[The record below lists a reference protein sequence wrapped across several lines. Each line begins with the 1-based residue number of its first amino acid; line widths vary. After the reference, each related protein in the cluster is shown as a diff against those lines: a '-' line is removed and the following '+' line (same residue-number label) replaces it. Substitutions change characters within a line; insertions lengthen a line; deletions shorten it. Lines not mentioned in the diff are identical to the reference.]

1 MRDVLF
7 ASQMVH
13 VVHHDNLTG
22 LAPSEAPT
30 SAVNPNEFLF
40 ASPSPWRY
48 NQAVHAKPRALLRQ
62 GRILGPDRGSVGR
75 EWEISRR
82 VGGMMRN
89 REFVIVSYWNAFREE
104 KLSFVRALR
113 RQPPLFLASSLG
125 LSVLCAALF
134 YLTSDG
140 AWLIVFFMGI
150 GAFLRDIGIALRI
163 VRDWPYVKR
172 HLDWDRID
180 ETLAKYREE

>member
-1 MRDVLF
+1 
-7 ASQMVH
+7 
-13 VVHHDNLTG
+13 
-22 LAPSEAPT
+22 
-30 SAVNPNEFLF
+30 
-40 ASPSPWRY
+40 
-48 NQAVHAKPRALLRQ
+48 
-62 GRILGPDRGSVGR
+62 
-75 EWEISRR
+75 
-82 VGGMMRN
+82 MRN

-104 KLSFVRALR
+104 RLSFVKALC

-150 GAFLRDIGIALRI
+150 GAFLRDIGFALGI
-163 VRDWPYVKR
+163 VRGWPYVKK

-180 ETLAKYREE
+180 ETLAKYRETGGSVKR